1 MALRIQHRHLNFARA
16 SSQYTIPP
24 RRNLTGS
31 CFYPKNLCLG
41 RGLPRNSR
49 FLSSGSRV
57 PTFWRKRKI
66 AIAQVTAGADVPFA
80 RKETPAKDGSVLTGD
95 GSELQ
100 NTLRLVECAML
111 AATAGLAYFLSNMF
125 RLEAYLGCFFPL
137 PVVISSMRWGAAAGR
152 KTMIATAMLL
162 LVLSGPL
169 KAASYLLMHGFVGLG
184 MGSLWRWRFNW
195 LLSIGVCTV
204 VRSLGA
210 VGFVLLSSWLL
221 RENLLGLITI
231 NAHASFSY
239 ILAAA
244 GINIIPSMMA
254 IYIVFSVL
262 VMINSGSF
270 VFLLHVLKDTF
281 QPVEPEHPISAQWV
295 GRGHGF
301 FIGMSSRGDEESGI

>member
-1 MALRIQHRHLNFARA
+1 MALCIQYLHLNFARA
-16 SSQYTIPP
+16 SSRYNVSP
-24 RRNLTGS
+24 RRNLKEPRF
-31 CFYPKNLCLG
+31 CADNLFVGGAL
-41 RGLPRNSR
+41 RRNSR
-49 FLSSGSRV
+49 SVFPVSQV
-57 PTFWRKRKI
+57 PSLWRKRKTVI
-66 AIAQVTAGADVPFA
+66 VQGAAVGADVSVTS
-80 RKETPAKDGSVLTGD
+80 KENPAKDGSVLTGD

-111 AATAGLAYFLSNMF
+111 AATAGLAYFLSNLF
-125 RLEAYLGCFFPL
+125 RIEGYLGCFFPL
-137 PVVISSMRWGAAAGR
+137 PVVISSMRWGASAGR

-169 KAASYLLMHGFVGLG
+169 RAASYLLMHGFVGLG

-195 LLSIGVCTV
+195 LLSIAVCTV

-221 RENLLGLITI
+221 RENLFGLITI

-244 GINIIPSMMA
+244 GINYIPSMMA

-262 VMINSGSF
+262 VMINAGSF
-270 VFLLHVLKDTF
+270 VFLLHVLYAIFLKRLGI
-281 QPVEPEHPISAQWV
+281 PVAISVPGWIERAL
-295 GRGHGF
+295 
-301 FIGMSSRGDEESGI
+301 